1 MRSLTVLFILAIALC
16 SVPVSTAVAKD
27 WEKIGK
33 EKLDKKEGQ
42 SSFRVGAG
50 EGRYR
55 FIKFKAEGGDVDLK
69 EVKIEFTLGDDQK
82 IEYLAKLRDGKE
94 TRPINVGLAL
104 KSAIRRITVKYKK
117 KDKDKVTLIAYGRK
131 DD

>member
-1 MRSLTVLFILAIALC
+1 MKRVLVLFILATALC
-16 SVPVSTAVAKD
+16 AVSASSVVAND

-33 EKLDKKEGQ
+33 DKLDKKEGE

-55 FIKFKAEGGDVDLK
+55 FIKFKAEGGDVELK

-82 IEYLAKLRDGKE
+82 IEHLAKLRDGKE

-117 KDKDKVTLIAYGRK
+117 KDKDKVTLIAYGRE